1 MARRNSSGDL
11 AGLIIAVTL
20 FLPII
25 LIVYLFKGII
35 YLINLALNEKAKR
48 KEKKIYEDILNTN
61 IQEQLA
67 KIDTL
72 DGFQFEK
79 YIGQLLKKIGFK
91 NVIVTK
97 GSGDFGADIVA
108 EKDNNKYAF
117 QCKRFTSTIGPKPIG
132 EVLRGMNR
140 YKCNKGVVVTNNYF
154 TNQAIQEAK
163 VSHIELW
170 DRNKLSILIGNYETN
185 HFFTENNSNIEDNK
199 PIKEKIDIIENQK
212 EGKIEMEEEKNMEKE
227 DNEKPLNIKHI
238 DLIAGYYEVNED
250 IEEGKYIIEA
260 ISGSGVLQVYDKDDL
275 LKVSECIGSNV
286 SSFIKKY
293 NNLKLTLGDI
303 VQIKNT
309 VTLRFTKIK

>member
-97 GSGDFGADIVA
+97 GSGDFGADIIA
-108 EKDNNKYAF
+108 EKDNDKYAF

-132 EVLRGMNR
+132 EVLRGMNK
-140 YKCNKGVVVTNNYF
+140 YKCNKGIVITNSYF

-163 VSHIELW
+163 VSNVELW
-170 DRNKLSILIGNYETN
+170 DRDKLSTLLEKNQDILPTFLENKEIV
-185 HFFTENNSNIEDNK
+185 TEK
-199 PIKEKIDIIENQK
+199 VHIENSKKGK
-212 EGKIEMEEEKNMEKE
+212 ELKMQTDTNSKLTSTNCFE
-227 DNEKPLNIKHI
+227 LT
-238 DLIAGYYEVNED
+238 AGYYEVDED
-250 IEEGKYIIEA
+250 IDEGKYMVEVV
-260 ISGSGVLQVYDKDDL
+260 SGNGVLMVQDRNNYY
-275 LKVSECIGSNV
+275 KVSECIALDV
-286 SSFIKKY
+286 PYFINKY
-293 NNLKLTLGDI
+293 NNLKLVSGDI
-303 VQIKNT
+303 MQIKNA
-309 VTLRFTKIK
+309 VTLRFVKIN